1 MEMALVS
8 DSAEAEP
15 TAASRKRGGRWPLV
29 PLAPLLI
36 SVVALSAALL
46 IGLLATSNLQSA
58 SDAAAVVRSKTLAAA
73 VAARLAAMPPD
84 GRTALL
90 AQVSARSSAGYL
102 LFDSA
107 GKVAAAHGVAAFSPS
122 ELGAFAERASG
133 LSESEG
139 RRVMFAVR
147 SLGPPLEHLA
157 LVAIVDAPQPAEG
170 TSRLT
175 KAVVVLTLLML
186 LVAVGV
192 ALAFTGATRDDLRLI
207 RQRIAELAAPRLDA
221 REVTLRASTLPLRS
235 FDQVGTL
242 TAALNGLVARFAEAE
257 RGYRT
262 DLDAAVHIDAERS
275 EFLAGLSHEL
285 RTPLNAILGFSHLLE
300 SESDGPLSPDALEAL
315 AMIRMSGGHLKSLI
329 DDILDLSAAET
340 GQLRLSRTV
349 VDVHELAEAV
359 VREARVTVGMR
370 PIALVVEGSGPVL
383 AWADGR
389 RVRQILTNLV
399 ANALKATAEGQVRV
413 GIAGA
418 PEQHSVN
425 IFVAD
430 TGRGIDPAVLGAIFE
445 PYRQVGEESARRG
458 GAGLGL
464 AITRQLVLL
473 HGGTIEAVSSVGH
486 GSAFTVRLPDDSAQ
500 TRVPDERV
508 VAWADEPTGPEPARN
523 VLPSLSNEIT
533 DRRRAKERL

>member
-1 MEMALVS
+1 
-8 DSAEAEP
+8 
-15 TAASRKRGGRWPLV
+15 
-29 PLAPLLI
+29 
-36 SVVALSAALL
+36 
-46 IGLLATSNLQSA
+46 
-58 SDAAAVVRSKTLAAA
+58 
-73 VAARLAAMPPD
+73 
-84 GRTALL
+84 
-90 AQVSARSSAGYL
+90 
-102 LFDSA
+102 
-107 GKVAAAHGVAAFSPS
+107 
-122 ELGAFAERASG
+122 
-133 LSESEG
+133 
-139 RRVMFAVR
+139 
-147 SLGPPLEHLA
+147 
-157 LVAIVDAPQPAEG
+157 
-170 TSRLT
+170 
-175 KAVVVLTLLML
+175 
-186 LVAVGV
+186 
-192 ALAFTGATRDDLRLI
+192 
-207 RQRIAELAAPRLDA
+207 
-221 REVTLRASTLPLRS
+221 
-235 FDQVGTL
+235 
-242 TAALNGLVARFAEAE
+242 
-257 RGYRT
+257 
-262 DLDAAVHIDAERS
+262 
-275 EFLAGLSHEL
+275 
-285 RTPLNAILGFSHLLE
+285 
-300 SESDGPLSPDALEAL
+300 
-315 AMIRMSGGHLKSLI
+315 MIRMSGGHLKSLI

-418 PEQHSVN
+418 PEQRSVN